1 MEIAAA
7 VTLAVRLFY
16 VAVGIA
22 VLGLRLNLFGRQL
35 RSLTE
40 YGKTAT
46 HTTHWLYVSK
56 RLFTHFY
63 VVGSTVSS
71 MLLLWILALPLSDSA
86 TSVLSS
92 LLLLLPR
99 SDTIILGEMTDSTK
113 VYTQLVL
120 ASCMMLFQTLRRLF
134 ECLFVQ
140 SFSASAKMHVLHY
153 LNGIL
158 FYSIT
163 PVAMIMDG
171 ILVLPLNNN
180 VSFKVALDSH
190 HFVALAL
197 FLYASVEQFKTHR
210 QLAQLRSPSTKNTSQ
225 AVYKL
230 PNQGWFRFI
239 ACPHYL
245 FEIAIYASF
254 VVLYQGANWT
264 SWAVF
269 ACVLVELGVAADQN
283 REWYLVKFGDVL
295 KGRRRRQREWKRL
308 IPYLW

>member
-1 MEIAAA
+1 METAAA

-16 VAVGIA
+16 VAVGMA
-22 VLGLRLNLFGRQL
+22 VLSLRSNLFGRQL

-40 YGKTAT
+40 YGKTAP
-46 HTTHWLYVSK
+46 HTSHWLYVSK

-63 VVGSTVSS
+63 VVGSAMSS
-71 MLLLWILALPLSDSA
+71 ILLLWIVALPFSDSA
-86 TSVLSS
+86 MSVLSR
-92 LLLLLPR
+92 LPR
-99 SDTIILGEMTDSTK
+99 SDTILSETDSTNLL
-113 VYTQLVL
+113 YTQLVL
-120 ASCMMLFQTLRRLF
+120 ASSMMLFQTLRRLF

-158 FYSIT
+158 FYSVT
-163 PVAMIMDG
+163 PVAMMIDG
-171 ILVLPLNNN
+171 VLVLPSNGA
-180 VSFKVALDSH
+180 FKFVLGSH
-190 HFVALAL
+190 QCLAVAL

-210 QLAQLRSPSTKNTSQ
+210 HLAQLRTPRSSQTPSQ

-230 PNQGWFRFI
+230 PNQGWFTFV

-245 FEIAIYASF
+245 FEIAVYASF

-264 SWAVF
+264 TWAVF
-269 ACVLVELGVAADQN
+269 ACVGVELGVAADQN

-295 KGRRRRQREWKRL
+295 KGRRRRRGGEWKRL